1 MPDKLNQSLDQ
12 ILSER
17 RGNKNLRTRRR
28 PGAKASVAAPTNGV
42 TKKTRPAAKKPDK
55 AAPPTGPAAHG
66 ESKIQVSNLP
76 IDVTEVQIKEYF
88 STTVGSVKK
97 VLLSYGPN
105 GKSRGVA
112 TISFSRTDSAAKAA
126 KELDGLKVDSRPM
139 KIEVLLAAKEA
150 PAPVAPKSLS
160 DRVQKPAAKDKPKPA
175 TATKGGAAAKGARG
189 RGRGGR
195 GGKDGKTGR
204 AKPKTAEELDQEM
217 ADYFV
222 TSTNGTADAGIA
234 NGGAVQPAANG
245 DVGMDDDVIA

>member
-17 RGNKNLRTRRR
+17 RSKNLRTRRR
-28 PGAKASVAAPTNGV
+28 PGAKPAAAAPSNGV
-42 TKKTRPAAKKPDK
+42 SKKTKQTAKKPEK
-55 AAPPTGPAAHG
+55 AAVPTGPAAHG

-112 TISFSRTDSAAKAA
+112 TISFSRGDSAAKAA

-139 KIEVLLAAKEA
+139 KIEVLLAAKQA
-150 PAPVAPKSLS
+150 PAPIAAKSLGE
-160 DRVQKPAAKDKPKPA
+160 RVQKPAAKDKPKPA
-175 TATKGGAAAKGARG
+175 TATKATAAVKGVKGRG
-189 RGRGGR
+189 RGRGGKGER
-195 GGKDGKTGR
+195 TGR
-204 AKPKTAEELDQEM
+204 GKPKTAEELDQEM

-222 TSTNGTADAGIA
+222 SGTNVPGDAGMA

-245 DVGMDDDVIA
+245 DVGMDDEVIA